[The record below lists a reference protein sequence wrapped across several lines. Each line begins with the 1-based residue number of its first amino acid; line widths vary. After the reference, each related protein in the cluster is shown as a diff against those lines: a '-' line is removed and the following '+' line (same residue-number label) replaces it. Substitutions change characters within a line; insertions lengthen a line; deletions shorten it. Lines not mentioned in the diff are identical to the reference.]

1 MISATRVPGAT
12 YYAYKVDGPSG
23 GRNHFVPAKVV
34 TDPYAHRLHF
44 PAAFSR
50 EAACGDGPNDGMAVL
65 GVLPRP
71 ASDDEPHPT
80 MWPRHTHDTVIY
92 EAHVKGFTA
101 RENSGVT
108 TARPGTFGALVDKIL
123 GITVLE
129 LLPVQQFDP
138 QEGNYWGYMTMSF
151 FAPHRTTPTP
161 PATR

>member
-1 MISATRVPGAT
+1 
-12 YYAYKVDGPSG
+12 
-23 GRNHFVPAKVV
+23 
-34 TDPYAHRLHF
+34 
-44 PAAFSR
+44 
-50 EAACGDGPNDGMAVL
+50 MAVL

-108 TARPGTFGALVDKIL
+108 TARPGTSGALVDKIPYLTEL

-138 QEGNYWGYMTMSF
+138 RR
-151 FAPHRTTPTP
+151 ATTG
-161 PATR
+161 AT

>member
-71 ASDDEPHPT
+71 ASDDEPQPT
-80 MWPRHTHDTVIY
+80 MGRGTRPTRSTTKPTSRGSRP
-92 EAHVKGFTA
+92 ARTA
-101 RENSGVT
+101 G
-108 TARPGTFGALVDKIL
+108 
-123 GITVLE
+123 
-129 LLPVQQFDP
+129 
-138 QEGNYWGYMTMSF
+138 
-151 FAPHRTTPTP
+151 
-161 PATR
+161 